1 MNKNYSRTSILVLI
15 LILVSCTPSA
25 SQIQSQIQTAVEQTQ
40 AALPTVALTDTPE
53 PTSTITPTKLPTDT
67 ALPTAD
73 NTLEAI
79 IHTDLAGMIEKLGD
93 VETVTTVRPGSES
106 LEIELR
112 IQWASKDRQPDVSYE
127 TILMLAIVFGSA
139 SEEQDLPFVAGNPQ
153 HFSILLTTYSV
164 DGDYK
169 YSSLTY
175 YDTLVKL
182 YNKQIT
188 YDEWVNEAK
197 ADFVK

>member
-1 MNKNYSRTSILVLI
+1 MNKTCTRTSILLFVI
-15 LILVSCTPSA
+15 LLVACAPSA
-25 SQIQSQIQTAVEQTQ
+25 SQIQTAIAQTQ
-40 AALPTVALTDTPE
+40 ETLPTITITNTPE
-53 PTSTITPTKLPTDT
+53 PTSIITPTKPLTNT
-67 ALPTAD
+67 ALPTGD

-79 IHTDLAGMIEKLGD
+79 IHTDLTGMLEKLRD
-93 VETVTTVRPGSES
+93 VETVTTVRPGSDS

-112 IQWASKDRQPDVSYE
+112 TQWASKDRQPDVSYE
-127 TILMLAIVFGSA
+127 AILMLATIFGSA
-139 SEEQDLPFVAGNPQ
+139 SENQDLPFIAGNPQ

-197 ADFVK
+197 AGFVN

>member
-1 MNKNYSRTSILVLI
+1 MNKVYSRISILVL
-15 LILVSCTPSA
+15 LVACAPSA
-25 SQIQSQIQTAVEQTQ
+25 SQIQSQIQTAVAQTQ
-40 AALPTVALTDTPE
+40 AALPTAALTDTPE
-53 PTSTITPTKLPTDT
+53 PTSTITPTKLPTNT

-79 IHTDLAGMIEKLGD
+79 INTDLTGMLEKIFD

-112 IQWASKDRQPDVSYE
+112 TQWASKDRQPDVSYE
-127 TILMLAIVFGSA
+127 AILVLATVFGSA
-139 SEEQDLPFVAGNPQ
+139 SENQDLPFVAGNPQ

-197 ADFVK
+197 AGFVN